1 MTQAMSGDSTPM
13 PANVRDR
20 ADRALMFHPVERTGE
35 PIPFKAA
42 GIKTMSSVEIA
53 DLTGKRHDNVIRDI
67 KTMLDELGLGALSFE
82 GTYRDSQNKER
93 PCFDLPRRECL
104 ILVSGY
110 SVELR
115 ARIIDR
121 WEDLERRNA
130 APAALPDLSDPKVL
144 LGLLSDYANDKIA
157 LEGRLAEMAPQ
168 VAALDRLA
176 RAEGSLCI
184 TDAAKALQ
192 MRPKDLFSYLGSHGW
207 IYRRPNT
214 SGYLGYQSKVTTGV
228 LEHKV
233 TTVLRADGSEKVN
246 EQVRVTPKG
255 LTRLATLIKRPESVV

>member
-53 DLTGKRHDNVIRDI
+53 DLTGKRHDHVMRDI
-67 KTMLDELGLGALSFE
+67 KVMMDDLGLAAPSF
-82 GTYRDSQNKER
+82 GGSYVGGNGKSL

-121 WEDLERRNA
+121 WEDLERKNA

-192 MRPKDLFSYLGSHGW
+192 MRPKDLFSYLSSHGW

-255 LTRLATLIKRPESVV
+255 LTRLATLIKRPESVG